1 MKPQWIMVTSIPVTQ
16 RENEATVQQETPT
29 KFRTAGKEQRSDIV
43 YTWLS
48 VLHPFPSETV

>member
-16 RENEATVQQETPT
+16 RENEATLQQETPT
-29 KFRTAGKEQRSDIV
+29 KFRTAGREQRSDIV

-48 VLHPFPSETV
+48 VLHPFPSETI